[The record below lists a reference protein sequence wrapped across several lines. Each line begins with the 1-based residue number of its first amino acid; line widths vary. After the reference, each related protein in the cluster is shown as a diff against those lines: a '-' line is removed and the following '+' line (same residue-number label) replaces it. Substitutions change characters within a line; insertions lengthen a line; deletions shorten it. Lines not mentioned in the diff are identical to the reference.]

1 MNDIYNRYS
10 DYLKD
15 HYGCRVYKLPVNIP
29 VTCPNRTDGK
39 GGCTYCD
46 EKGAGFDNLS
56 GIFSVCEQIEKNME
70 YIGKKY
76 KAQKFTAYFQN
87 FTNTYL
93 PLNKFKEYIND
104 ACMPNIVEISV
115 STRPDC
121 IREEYLEALK
131 DASEKH
137 NVEITVEL
145 GLQSINPHTLKKINR
160 GHTFAE
166 FAQAVMLIK
175 KFGFLSCAHL
185 ILNLPWDDMEDSIEA
200 SKLMSVFDVDFIKL
214 HSLYIAEGTQM
225 AKQYKNNEFEVC
237 SLDEYR
243 DRVVQFLRYLSPKA
257 CVERIVSRAPKEN
270 TLFANWDRSSWY
282 VRDYIE
288 NYMRENGF
296 YQGQLYNYGCGKAL
310 DRFF

>member
-93 PLNKFKEYIND
+93 PLNQFKEYIND

-145 GLQSINPHTLKKINR
+145 GLQSVNPHTLKK
-160 GHTFAE
+160 
-166 FAQAVMLIK
+166 
-175 KFGFLSCAHL
+175 
-185 ILNLPWDDMEDSIEA
+185 
-200 SKLMSVFDVDFIKL
+200 
-214 HSLYIAEGTQM
+214 
-225 AKQYKNNEFEVC
+225 
-237 SLDEYR
+237 
-243 DRVVQFLRYLSPKA
+243 
-257 CVERIVSRAPKEN
+257 
-270 TLFANWDRSSWY
+270 
-282 VRDYIE
+282 
-288 NYMRENGF
+288 
-296 YQGQLYNYGCGKAL
+296 
-310 DRFF
+310 

>member
-10 DYLKD
+10 DYLKN

-56 GIFSVCEQIEKNME
+56 G
-70 YIGKKY
+70 

-93 PLNKFKEYIND
+93 PLNQFEKYINE

-121 IREEYLEALK
+121 IREEYLNVLKEA
-131 DASEKH
+131 AEKN

-145 GLQSINPHTLKKINR
+145 GLQSVNPHTLKKINR

-185 ILNLPWDDMEDSIEA
+185 ILNLPWDDMEE
-200 SKLMSVFDVDFIKL
+200 
-214 HSLYIAEGTQM
+214 
-225 AKQYKNNEFEVC
+225 
-237 SLDEYR
+237 
-243 DRVVQFLRYLSPKA
+243 
-257 CVERIVSRAPKEN
+257 
-270 TLFANWDRSSWY
+270 
-282 VRDYIE
+282 
-288 NYMRENGF
+288 
-296 YQGQLYNYGCGKAL
+296 
-310 DRFF
+310 